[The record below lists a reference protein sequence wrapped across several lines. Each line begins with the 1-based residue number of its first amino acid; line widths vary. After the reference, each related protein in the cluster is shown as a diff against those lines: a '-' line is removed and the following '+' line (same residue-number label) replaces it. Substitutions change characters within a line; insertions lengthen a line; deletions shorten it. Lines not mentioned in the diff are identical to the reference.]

1 MLQTLPWP
9 HLPAPLPFPGRPRH
23 QLRAP
28 SATSPCPPLPPCS
41 RMLPVAAGLRAARRR
56 RPRLDVVGSP
66 AAPKAGPRG
75 AETGPGGELLPQPPA
90 RGCGHGRRKELPSS
104 PAGGFGAGKAS
115 PAAAGAAPSARLL
128 ALSCSPSAST
138 RRWGTEKPFPRARP
152 ARSRSRLRSASS
164 ENKRGK
170 GKWWDPALCCIS
182 LLGCMAEGEE
192 ER

>member
-1 MLQTLPWP
+1 M
-9 HLPAPLPFPGRPRH
+9 
-23 QLRAP
+23 
-28 SATSPCPPLPPCS
+28 
-41 RMLPVAAGLRAARRR
+41 AAGLRAARRR

-192 ER
+192 ERGERCGKLDGHEESHADNKIHDMQPRSPLLWDCSLCYPV